1 MYSTRRSALLG
12 VTFTALALVGA
23 PLPALAQSVA
33 DLASLSGPDRTQK
46 LIEGAKKEGTVSIY
60 TSITTED
67 MNVLVP
73 PFEKKYGIKVR
84 FWRASNEDILQRAV
98 VESRGGRFDADL
110 FETDGSGMEG
120 LRRENLLQPVQSPV
134 FSELLPQALKP
145 GAWIGTRL
153 NIIAGAF
160 NTNAVRGGSLPK
172 SYEDLT
178 DPKWKGKLGIEAA
191 DADWFA
197 TVVKSR
203 GEEQGLALFR
213 EIMAKNGASVRKGHT
228 LMANLVASGEV
239 PLALTTYLYKVNQLK
254 GAGAPIDSMLLEPLV
269 ARVNGMGLAA
279 KAPHPHAA
287 LLFFDYLLTDGQDI
301 LAAREFFPTNVK
313 HSNVTEKMKLTF
325 VDAAQMLDE
334 GTKWEKLFGEIV
346 TRQAR
351 K

>member
-1 MYSTRRSALLG
+1 MPSTRQLKLVGLTFFG
-12 VTFTALALVGA
+12 VALAA
-23 PLPALAQSVA
+23 ASLPAFAQSVA
-33 DLASLSGPDRTQK
+33 DLAALSGPDRTQK

-73 PFEKKYGIKVR
+73 PFEKKYGVKVR

-98 VESRGGRFDADL
+98 VENRGGRYDADL

-134 FSELLPQALKP
+134 FSELLPQAVKP

-153 NIIAGAF
+153 NIISGAF
-160 NTNAVRGGSLPK
+160 NTNAVRAGSLPK
-172 SYEDLT
+172 TYEDLA
-178 DPKWKGKLGIEAA
+178 DPKWKGKLGIEAG
-191 DADWFA
+191 DTDWFA

-213 EIMAKNGASVRKGHT
+213 DIISKNGASVRKGHT

-254 GAGAPIDSMLLEPLV
+254 GTGAPLESLLLEPLV

-279 KAPHPHAA
+279 KAPHPNAA

-301 LAAREFFPTNVK
+301 LASREFFATNIK
-313 HSNVTEKMKLTF
+313 HSNITEKLNLTF
-325 VDAAQMLDE
+325 VDAGQMLDE
-334 GTKWEKLFGEIV
+334 GAKWDKLFNEIV